1 MIIKSLI
8 LDNVGLYSQRTE
20 FSLEPKKPSFGSR
33 PIILIGGRNGAGK
46 TTFLDSV
53 RLALYGKRALGL
65 GVSTKEY
72 YQYLLSKINQNHLER
87 TSSVELKFVYTEG
100 SIPSEF
106 TVCRSWTVGSD
117 GQMRENLD
125 LQKNGETVTSVPK
138 QEWENFLL
146 ELIPIGVSQL
156 FFFDGE
162 KIQDIAEDNNSA
174 LSDAIKNLLGIDL
187 IEKLRLDLHSYLTR
201 NRSDEEGQNDVEI
214 LTQQLTQLKSQETI
228 LNNEYAQL
236 KFEHQAL
243 LKNIEQKRLRFVS
256 EGGAIALEYDQ
267 LKAKLSQLNKD
278 INTGK
283 QELVTLANGLLPF
296 LFAPKL
302 IAKYSKQL
310 EDSSADQSSTQK
322 LFEQAIN
329 SFQNSSILKQEL
341 WRDEHWANL
350 NEFLA
355 NHFKMQPEQN
365 SHISFS
371 ELTEPKQAL
380 VKLLSLDSEVKVQ
393 VKTLYTR
400 FTHLN
405 QEKEA
410 TEFSIARAENADESN
425 AYLDELLQKE
435 RKLGELD
442 LTLNQKEEE
451 CRKLSWDVVT
461 AERNLKATSES
472 IAEFELQ
479 NHKNSLAAKGI
490 KALIDFETALLGQ
503 KINQVRQNFVEI
515 FNSLLRKRN
524 FITDLQIDAETFN
537 TRLIKTNGKVV
548 EKSALS
554 AGEKQIYAI
563 AMLWSL
569 AKTSGRHL
577 PMIVDTPLG
586 RLDREHRDNL
596 MKFYFPHVSHQ
607 VIILSTDTEIDD
619 LYVNQLDEFISESYL
634 LEYNHELGSTQA
646 LPGYFTDLKRT
657 NVTEK
662 RIALQQA

>member
-20 FSLEPKKPSFGSR
+20 FSLEPKKSSITNR

-65 GVSTKEY
+65 GVSNKEY
-72 YQYLLSKINQNHLER
+72 NQYLLSKTNQNHLDR
-87 TSSVELKFVYTEG
+87 TSSVELTFVYTEG
-100 SIPSEF
+100 SIPAEF
-106 TVCRSWTVGSD
+106 TICRSWSITTD
-117 GQMRENLD
+117 GQIHENLD
-125 LQKNGETVTSVPK
+125 LKKNGETVTSVPK

-162 KIQDIAEDNNSA
+162 RIQDIAEDNNAS

-187 IEKLRLDLHSYLTR
+187 IEKLRLDLHAYLTR
-201 NRSDEEGQNDVEI
+201 NKSDNQNQNDVES
-214 LTQQLTQLKSQETI
+214 LTKELNELKSQENT
-228 LNNEYAQL
+228 LKNEYAQL
-236 KFEHQAL
+236 KFEHQSL

-278 INTGK
+278 INACK
-283 QELVTLANGLLPF
+283 QELVNLANGLLPF

-302 IAKYSKQL
+302 IAKFSKHL
-310 EDSSADQSSTQK
+310 EGSSADQSSSQM
-322 LFEQAIN
+322 LFEQTIN
-329 SFQNSSILKQEL
+329 SFQNSSIQKKEL
-341 WRDEHWANL
+341 WKDEHWENL

-355 NHFKMQPEQN
+355 SYFNTQPQL
-365 SHISFS
+365 STHIAFS
-371 ELTEPKQAL
+371 ELSEPQQAL
-380 VKLLSLDSEVKVQ
+380 TKLLSLDAEVRKQ
-393 VKTLYTR
+393 VKALYER
-400 FTHLN
+400 FTFLN

-410 TEFSIARAENADESN
+410 TEFSIARAENAEDSN

-442 LTLNQKEEE
+442 LILNQKEEE
-451 CRKLSWDVVT
+451 CRKISWEVVT
-461 AERNLKATSES
+461 AERNLKAASEAV
-472 IAEFELQ
+472 AEFELQ
-479 NHKNSLAAKGI
+479 THKNSLAAKSI
-490 KALIDFETALLGQ
+490 KALINFETALLEQ
-503 KINQVRQNFVEI
+503 KIIQVRKNFVEI

-524 FITDLQIDAETFN
+524 FITDLQIDAKTFN
-537 TRLIKTNGKVV
+537 TRLIKANGKVV

-634 LEYNHELGSTQA
+634 LEYNHELASTQA

-657 NVTEK
+657 NTTEK

>member
-20 FSLEPKKPSFGSR
+20 FSLEPKKSSITNR

-65 GVSTKEY
+65 GISTKEY
-72 YQYLLSKINQNHLER
+72 HQYLLNKTNQNNLER
-87 TSSVELKFVYTEG
+87 ASSVELTFIYTES
-100 SIPSEF
+100 SIPAEF
-106 TVCRSWTVGSD
+106 KICRSWSLTSD
-117 GQMRENLD
+117 GQIREHLD
-125 LQKNGETVTSVPK
+125 LQKNGSTVSSVPK

-162 KIQDIAEDNNSA
+162 KIQDIAKDNNAS

-187 IEKLRLDLHSYLTR
+187 IEKLRLDLHSYLNR
-201 NRSDEEGQNDVEI
+201 NKAEDRVHNDVEL
-214 LTQQLTQLKSQETI
+214 LTQQLTELKIKESNV
-228 LNNEYAQL
+228 NNEYAQL
-236 KFEHQAL
+236 KFEHQTL

-256 EGGAIALEYDQ
+256 EGGAIALQYDQ
-267 LKAKLSQLNKD
+267 LKTNLSQLNKD
-278 INTGK
+278 ISTCK
-283 QELVTLANGLLPF
+283 QELVNLANGLLPF

-302 IAKYSKQL
+302 IAKFSQHL
-310 EDSSADQSSTQK
+310 ESSSADQSINHK
-322 LFEQAIN
+322 LVEHALN
-329 SFQNSSILKQEL
+329 SFQTSTVQKKEL
-341 WRDEHWANL
+341 WKDEHWQNL
-350 NEFLA
+350 NEFLTSYF
-355 NHFKMQPEQN
+355 NTESQH
-365 SHISFS
+365 SIHIAFS
-371 ELTEPKQAL
+371 ELTEPQQAL
-380 VKLLSLDSEVKVQ
+380 VKLFSLDAEVKKH
-393 VKTLYTR
+393 VKSLFER

-410 TEFSIARAENADESN
+410 TEFSIARAENAEDSN

-442 LTLNQKEEE
+442 LILNQKEEE
-451 CRKLSWDVVT
+451 VRKISWDVVT
-461 AERNLKATSES
+461 AERNLKAASEAV
-472 IAEFELQ
+472 AEFTLQ

-490 KALIDFETALLGQ
+490 KALIEFETALLDQ
-503 KINQVRQNFVEI
+503 KINQVRHNFVEI

-524 FITDLQIDAETFN
+524 FITDLYIDPKSFN
-537 TRLIKTNGKVV
+537 TQLIKTNGKVI

-634 LEYNHELGSTQA
+634 LEYNHELSSTQA
-646 LPGYFTDLKRT
+646 LSGYFTDLKRT
-657 NVTEK
+657 NTEK